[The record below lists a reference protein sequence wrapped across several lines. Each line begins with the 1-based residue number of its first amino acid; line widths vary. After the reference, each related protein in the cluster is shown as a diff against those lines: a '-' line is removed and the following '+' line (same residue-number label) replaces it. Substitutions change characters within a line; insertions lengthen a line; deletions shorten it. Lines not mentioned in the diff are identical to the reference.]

1 MSRSRQPYLPGENAF
16 VERLSAK
23 DDTLIGGYCVHIQR
37 YQLAAPYCR
46 EKNVLDAGCGVGYGS
61 MFLARSG
68 AASVQGVDV
77 SADAIGEAAATYSH
91 SNLSFAVADVQKLD
105 QCAALPKQFDVI
117 VNFENIEHLPRP
129 DEFLR
134 QARALLPRPGGVLLT
149 SSPNGDVSE
158 CDASSKPRN
167 PFHEKEF
174 RPGEFLDL
182 LKPYFPSVTVLGQ
195 WQTYDCRLRILR
207 DRQLHRDLCELYYNP
222 MTRLG
227 RFVKKLVG
235 KKSLPPPPFNS
246 AGHAFSVDYIIA
258 PLENPPFRWPPT
270 VLLAVCTG

>member
-1 MSRSRQPYLPGENAF
+1 M

-23 DDTLIGGYCVHIQR
+23 DDTLIGGYGVHIQR
-37 YQLAAPYCR
+37 YQFAAPFCR
-46 EKNVLDAGCGVGYGS
+46 EKHVLDAGCGVGYGS

-68 AASVQGVDV
+68 AASVNGVDL
-77 SADAIGEAAATYSH
+77 STEAIGEATSAYKR
-91 SNLSFAVADVQKLD
+91 SNLSYAVADVQKLD

-134 QARALLPRPGGVLLT
+134 QARALLPRPHGTLLT
-149 SSPNGDVSE
+149 SSPNGDISE
-158 CDASSKPRN
+158 FDASGKSLN

-174 RPGEFLDL
+174 KPGEFLEL
-182 LKPYFPSVTVLGQ
+182 LKPHFASVTMLGQ
-195 WQTYDCRLRILR
+195 WQTYDGRLRILR

-222 MTRLG
+222 MARLG
-227 RFVKKLVG
+227 RLVKKLMG

-246 AGHAFSVDYIIA
+246 AGDAFSIDYLIA
-258 PLENPPFRWPPT
+258 PLEDPPFPWPPT
-270 VLLAVCTG
+270 VILAVCTG